1 VGAYLPLGLAA
12 VLALVLLN
20 AFFVATEFA
29 IVAVRRSRLWELAA
43 AGSVAARTAQGVVG
57 RLDAYIAACQ
67 LGITMASLAL
77 GWIGEPALAGLVEPP
92 LRVLPHAFGPVAAHA
107 VTAGLAFVIITA
119 LHIVIGELAPKGLA
133 LQRPDSIALWVA
145 RPIRLFYLL
154 FRWPIA
160 LLNGIG
166 NLVLRLAGV
175 EPVVGHEQV
184 HSVEELRYLVANSQR
199 AGAVEA
205 TEAQMASRA
214 LEFADRNAGSLMTP
228 RTEVDALSAA
238 LDGEALVGL
247 VAASRHSRLPV
258 YRGSLD
264 DVVGV
269 LHVRDLFA
277 ALMRPDARLDLDALL
292 RPVLA
297 VPETLPADGLL
308 ERMRSERRQLAVVID
323 EYGGTAG
330 IVTMEDVVE
339 ALIGSIE
346 QEPGL
351 GEVSGDVPAGG
362 VDDGSLLLSGLTR
375 LEELEEVIRLPVNR
389 AAREHVQT
397 LGGLVMARLGRLP
410 SVGDEVQMASR
421 RLRVEELDGNRVAVV
436 RVLPGQPDAQPG

>member
-1 VGAYLPLGLAA
+1 MDAYLPLGLAA
-12 VLALVLLN
+12 VVALVLIN

-43 AGSVAARTAQGVVG
+43 AGSAAARTAQGVVG
-57 RLDAYIAACQ
+57 QLDAYIAACQ

-92 LRVLPHAFGPVAAHA
+92 LRLVPHGLGPLAAHA
-107 VTAGLAFVIITA
+107 VTAGFAFVIITA

-145 RPIRLFYLL
+145 RPIRLFYFV

-166 NLVLRLAGV
+166 NQVLRLAGV
-175 EPVVGHEQV
+175 EPVAGHEQV
-184 HSVEELRYLVANSQR
+184 HSAEELRYLVASSQR

-205 TEAQMASRA
+205 TEAEVASRA

-238 LDGEALVGL
+238 LDGEALVRR

-277 ALMRPDARLDLDALL
+277 ALVERDVKLDLDALL

-297 VPETLPADGLL
+297 VPETLPADGLM
-308 ERMRSERRQLAVVID
+308 ERMRSERRQLVVVID

-330 IVTMEDVVE
+330 IVTMEDVME

-351 GEVSGDVPAGG
+351 GEVSSPTPVGGDDA
-362 VDDGSLLLSGLTR
+362 GSLLLSGLTR
-375 LEELEEVIRLPVNR
+375 LDELEDVIGLHAER

-410 SVGDEVQMASR
+410 SVGDEVHLASR
-421 RLRVEELDGNRVAVV
+421 RLRIEELDGNRVAVV
-436 RVLPGQPDAQPG
+436 RVLAGQADAHPG